1 VKLLLIARP
10 AQQSEFFNNNIVQS
24 KPMVAPQEHEYLVM
38 GGANRAK
45 VGRILSF
52 AASAVSGS
60 LVFVLLTV
68 VDIAKTF
75 GWNVNAPPTLL
86 SLLGAGAVFGFLYW
100 VLNKWAWK
108 WPGIGRAL
116 KVPDISGTWD
126 CEGITLEANGSTKY
140 AWQAE
145 VTIVQS
151 WDKLRIRLATKTSG
165 SSSISAALAQDNID
179 GFVLLYHY
187 RNDPKTGA
195 AGLASHA
202 GCSVMTIAK
211 DLKSAAGDY
220 FNGRGRMTFGTMNW
234 TKRN

>member
-1 VKLLLIARP
+1 MI
-10 AQQSEFFNNNIVQS
+10 
-24 KPMVAPQEHEYLVM
+24 APQEHEYSVM
-38 GGANRAK
+38 GGANRAN
-45 VGRILSF
+45 VGRLLSF
-52 AASAVSGS
+52 AASTISGA
-60 LVFVLLTV
+60 LVFMLLSA
-68 VDIAKTF
+68 VDLAKKF

-108 WPGIGRAL
+108 WPGIGFAL
-116 KVPDISGTWD
+116 KVPDISGVWD
-126 CEGITLEANGSTKY
+126 CVGKTLDNDGATKY
-140 AWQAE
+140 DWQAE

-151 WDKLRIRLATKTSG
+151 WDKLRIRLVTKTSG
-165 SSSISAALAQDNID
+165 SSSISAALAHDSVD

-187 RNDPKTGA
+187 RNDPKADA
-195 AGLASHA
+195 AGLVAHT

-211 DLKSAAGDY
+211 DLRTATGEY

>member
-1 VKLLLIARP
+1 
-10 AQQSEFFNNNIVQS
+10 
-24 KPMVAPQEHEYLVM
+24 MVAPQEHEYSVM
-38 GGANRAK
+38 GGANRAN
-45 VGRILSF
+45 VGRLLSF
-52 AASAVSGS
+52 AASAISGA
-60 LVFVLLTV
+60 LVFTLLSA
-68 VDIAKTF
+68 VDLAKRF
-75 GWNVNAPPTLL
+75 GWNVNVPPTLL

-108 WPGIGRAL
+108 WPGIGLAL

-126 CEGITLEANGSTKY
+126 CIGKTLNTDGSTKY
-140 AWQAE
+140 DWQAE

-165 SSSISAALAQDNID
+165 SSSISAALAHDSID

-187 RNDPKTGA
+187 RNDPRA
-195 AGLASHA
+195 DAVGLASHT

-211 DLKSAAGDY
+211 DLKSATGDY
-220 FNGRGRMTFGTMNW
+220 FNGRGRVTFGTMNW

>member
-1 VKLLLIARP
+1 
-10 AQQSEFFNNNIVQS
+10 
-24 KPMVAPQEHEYLVM
+24 MVAPQEHEYSVM
-38 GGANRAK
+38 GGANRAN
-45 VGRILSF
+45 VGRLLSF
-52 AASAVSGS
+52 AASAISGA
-60 LVFVLLTV
+60 LVFTLLSA
-68 VDIAKTF
+68 VDLAKRF
-75 GWNVNAPPTLL
+75 GWNVNVPPTLL

-108 WPGIGRAL
+108 WPGIGLAL

-126 CEGITLEANGSTKY
+126 CTGKTLDTDGSTKHD
-140 AWQAE
+140 WQAE

-165 SSSISAALAQDNID
+165 SSSISAALAHDSID

-187 RNDPKTGA
+187 RNDPRA
-195 AGLASHA
+195 DAVGLASHT

-211 DLKSAAGDY
+211 DLKSATGDY
-220 FNGRGRMTFGTMNW
+220 FNGRGRVTFGTMNW